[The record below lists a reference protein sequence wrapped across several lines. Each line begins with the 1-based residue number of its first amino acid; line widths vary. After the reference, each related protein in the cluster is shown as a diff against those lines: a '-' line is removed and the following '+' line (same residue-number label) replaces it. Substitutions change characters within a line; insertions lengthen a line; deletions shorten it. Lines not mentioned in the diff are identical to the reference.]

1 MAAPTQPETTN
12 FSSSGR
18 VLIKNIVCRSD
29 GGIGLVGE
37 KVSVGGWVKNGK
49 QQGSF
54 AFLELN
60 DGSCPSN
67 LQVVVDSSVVAANLV
82 QIVHTG
88 TSLLLEGELKKGA
101 LDHGT
106 KHSFVELHVKKVIDV
121 GIVDPVNYALSET
134 DSKQKLTLESLRD
147 YVHLRPR
154 TNTMS
159 AVCRLRNALTYAT
172 HTFFQKHGFLH
183 VHTPIITTTSDW
195 EGSGEVIQVTTLF
208 SENEKLAKEMKENP
222 LPSEDELDA
231 AKLLVKVKREAAS
244 QLILSNANKNE
255 ISIAVSKLAISM
267 EKLTKLEERTA
278 YKPSLLPQKDGM
290 IDYSSDFFSR
300 PAFLVGS
307 GQVQLETFACALSNV
322 YTFGPTLRAEK
333 SQSFRHL
340 AEFWMVEPEMA
351 FADLEDNMNYAE
363 AYVKFLSQWLL
374 DNCLDD
380 MQFMVNNYDKTAI
393 DRLKLVTSTPF
404 ERITYT
410 EAVKL
415 LESVTEKKFENMVEW
430 GINFDSEHE
439 RYLTDV
445 IFKKPV
451 IVYNY
456 PKGIKEFHMRINDDM
471 KTVANMDVLVP
482 KVGELIGGGQR
493 EERYDVMEKR
503 ILESGSAL
511 DPYQWYLDLRRYGT
525 VKHSGFGLG
534 FERMVLFAT
543 GLDNIRD
550 VIPFPRYPGRADL

>member
-1 MAAPTQPETTN
+1 MAAQI
-12 FSSSGR
+12 SGR

-29 GGIGLVGE
+29 GGVGLTGE
-37 KVSVGGWVKNGK
+37 KVSVGGWVKQGE
-49 QQGSF
+49 QQGSYS
-54 AFLELN
+54 FLELN
-60 DGSCPSN
+60 DGSCLSN
-67 LQVVVDSSVVAANLV
+67 LQVVVDSSVAANLG

-88 TSLLLEGELKKGA
+88 TSVFVEGELKKGA
-101 LDHGT
+101 LDQST
-106 KHSFVELHVKKVIDV
+106 KHQSVELHVEKVIDV
-121 GIVDPVNYALSET
+121 GIVDPVKYPVSEAQ
-134 DSKQKLTLESLRD
+134 SNQLTLEFLRD

-159 AVCRLRNALTYAT
+159 AVARLRNALTYAT

-195 EGSGEVIQVTTLF
+195 EGSGESFQVTTLF
-208 SENEKLAKEMKENP
+208 SETEKLELKENP
-222 LPSEDELDA
+222 LPSEDEVEA

-244 QLILSNANKNE
+244 QLILSNATKGE
-255 ISIAVSKLAISM
+255 INIAVSKLAISM
-267 EKLTKLEERTA
+267 EKLTKLEERSTL
-278 YKPSLLPQKDGM
+278 KPSLVPQKDGKV
-290 IDYSSDFFSR
+290 DYSSDFFSR

-307 GQVQLETFACALSNV
+307 GQVQLETFASALSNV
-322 YTFGPTLRAEK
+322 YTFGPTLRAEN

-351 FADLEDNMNYAE
+351 FVDLET
-363 AYVKFLSQWLL
+363 YVKFLSQWLL

-380 MQFMVNNYDKTAI
+380 MQFMVNNYDETAI
-393 DRLKLVTSTPF
+393 DRLKQVT
-404 ERITYT
+404 
-410 EAVKL
+410 L
-415 LESVTEKKFENMVEW
+415 LENVRDKKFDNMVEW
-430 GINFDSEHE
+430 GINLDSQHE

-471 KTVANMDVLVP
+471 ETVAAMDVLVP

-503 ILESGSAL
+503 ILESGSTL

>member
-1 MAAPTQPETTN
+1 MAAQIL
-12 FSSSGR
+12 GR

-29 GGIGLVGE
+29 GGVGLTGE
-37 KVSVGGWVKNGK
+37 KVSVGGWVKEGE
-49 QQGSF
+49 QQGSY
-54 AFLELN
+54 AFLRLN
-60 DGSCPSN
+60 DGSCLSN
-67 LQVVVDSSVVAANLV
+67 LLVVVDSTVASNLGK
-82 QIVHTG
+82 IVHTG
-88 TSLLLEGELKKGA
+88 TSVFVEGELKKGA
-101 LDHGT
+101 LDQGT
-106 KHSFVELHVKKVIDV
+106 KYQSVELHVEKVIDV
-121 GIVDPVNYALSET
+121 GMVDPVKYPLSEAQ
-134 DSKQKLTLESLRD
+134 SKQLTLESFRD

-159 AVCRLRNALTYAT
+159 AVARLRNSLTYAT

-195 EGSGEVIQVTTLF
+195 EGSGESFQVTTLF
-208 SENEKLAKEMKENP
+208 SETEKLELKENP
-222 LPSEDELDA
+222 LLSEEEVEA

-244 QLILSNANKNE
+244 QLILSNATKGE
-255 ISIAVSKLAISM
+255 INIAVSKLAISM
-267 EKLTKLEERTA
+267 EKLTKLEERSTL
-278 YKPSLLPQKDGM
+278 KPSLAPQKDGKV
-290 IDYSSDFFSR
+290 DYSSDFFSR

-322 YTFGPTLRAEK
+322 YTFGPTLRAEN

-351 FADLEDNMNYAE
+351 FVDLEGNMNYAE
-363 AYVKFLSQWLL
+363 TYVKFLSQWLL

-393 DRLKLVTSTPF
+393 DRLKIVTSTPF

-410 EAVKL
+410 EAVRL
-415 LESVTEKKFENMVEW
+415 LENVRDKKFDNMVEW
-430 GINFDSEHE
+430 GINLDSEHE

-471 KTVANMDVLVP
+471 NTVAAMDVLVP

-503 ILESGSAL
+503 YILESGSTL

>member
-1 MAAPTQPETTN
+1 MAAPI
-12 FSSSGR
+12 SGR

-29 GGIGLVGE
+29 GGVGLTGE
-37 KVSVGGWVKNGK
+37 KVSVGGWVKQGE
-49 QQGSF
+49 QQGSYS
-54 AFLELN
+54 FLELN
-60 DGSCPSN
+60 DGSCLSN
-67 LQVVVDSSVVAANLV
+67 LQVVVDSSVAANLG

-88 TSLLLEGELKKGA
+88 TSVFVEGELKKGA
-101 LDHGT
+101 LDQSI
-106 KHSFVELHVKKVIDV
+106 KHQSVELHVEKVIDV
-121 GIVDPVNYALSET
+121 GIVDPVKYPLSEAQ
-134 DSKQKLTLESLRD
+134 SNQLTLEFLRD

-159 AVCRLRNALTYAT
+159 AVARLRNALTYAT

-195 EGSGEVIQVTTLF
+195 EGSGESFQVTTLF
-208 SENEKLAKEMKENP
+208 SETEKLELKENP
-222 LPSEDELDA
+222 LPSEDEVEA

-244 QLILSNANKNE
+244 QLILSNATKGE
-255 ISIAVSKLAISM
+255 INIAVSKLAISM
-267 EKLTKLEERTA
+267 EKLTKLEERSTL
-278 YKPSLLPQKDGM
+278 KPSLVPQKDGKV
-290 IDYSSDFFSR
+290 DYSSDFFSR

-307 GQVQLETFACALSNV
+307 GQVQLETFASALSNV
-322 YTFGPTLRAEK
+322 YTFGPTLRAEN

-351 FADLEDNMNYAE
+351 FVDLEDNMNYAE
-363 AYVKFLSQWLL
+363 TYVKFLSQWLL

-380 MQFMVNNYDKTAI
+380 MQFMVNNYDETAI

-410 EAVKL
+410 EAVRL
-415 LESVTEKKFENMVEW
+415 LENVRDKKFDNMVEW
-430 GINFDSEHE
+430 GINLDSQHE

-471 KTVANMDVLVP
+471 ETVAAMDVLVP

-503 ILESGSAL
+503 ILESGSTL

>member
-1 MAAPTQPETTN
+1 MAINKPISFSKYTSSEFSFSCNLFAISGIIFLIINMAAKI
-12 FSSSGR
+12 SGR

-29 GGIGLVGE
+29 GGVGLVGE
-37 KVSVGGWVKNGK
+37 KVSVGGWVRKGA
-49 QQGSF
+49 QQGSY
-54 AFLELN
+54 ACLELN
-60 DGSCPSN
+60 DGSCLSN
-67 LQVVVDSSVVAANLV
+67 LQIVVDSMVAANLG

-88 TSLLLEGELKKGA
+88 TSVFVEGELKKGA
-101 LDHGT
+101 LDQG
-106 KHSFVELHVKKVIDV
+106 VELHVAKVIDI
-121 GIVDPVNYALSET
+121 GIVDPVKYPLSET
-134 DSKQKLTLESLRD
+134 QSKQLTLESLRD

-159 AVCRLRNALTYAT
+159 AVARLRNALTYAT

-195 EGSGEVIQVTTLF
+195 EGSGESFQVTTLF
-208 SENEKLAKEMKENP
+208 SETEKLELKESP
-222 LPSEDELDA
+222 LPSEDEVKA
-231 AKLLVKVKREAAS
+231 AKLLVKMKREAAAE
-244 QLILSNANKNE
+244 LILSNASKGE
-255 ISIAVSKLAISM
+255 INTAVSKLALSI
-267 EKLTKLEERTA
+267 EKLIKLEERSTLKA
-278 YKPSLLPQKDGM
+278 SLLPQKDGK
-290 IDYSSDFFSR
+290 INYSSDFFSR

-322 YTFGPTLRAEK
+322 YTFGPTLRAEN

-363 AYVKFLSQWLL
+363 AYIKFLSEWLL
-374 DNCLDD
+374 NNCLAD

-393 DRLKLVTSTPF
+393 DRLKLVTSAPF

-410 EAVKL
+410 DAVKL
-415 LESVTEKKFENMVEW
+415 LENVTEKKFGNMVEW

-471 KTVANMDVLVP
+471 NTVAAMDVLVP

-493 EERYDVMEKR
+493 EERYDVMEK
-503 ILESGSAL
+503 
-511 DPYQWYLDLRRYGT
+511 
-525 VKHSGFGLG
+525 
-534 FERMVLFAT
+534 
-543 GLDNIRD
+543 
-550 VIPFPRYPGRADL
+550 